1 MRKRETAEGTNR
13 SVVDAG
19 LMAYEDAG
27 LSGLCSDGRWEVA
40 VEAMRSAGGSETSAS
55 LPDLF
60 TQLAS
65 ALAAERVDLKRGRA
79 AREAASGE

>member
-1 MRKRETAEGTNR
+1 MKKREAAEGANR

-19 LMAYEDAG
+19 LTAYEDAG

-40 VEAMRSAGGSETSAS
+40 VEAMRNASGGEASAS

-65 ALAAERVDLKRGRA
+65 ALAAERDDHERSGGARG
-79 AREAASGE
+79 AASGG